1 MSSETAQSKVQ
12 ASSQQQNKQS
22 GFYCPISDAH
32 INRKEVE
39 RISRE
44 CRNESFWYRG
54 LPLSLGSMLI
64 TQGLIYNGFL
74 SSNPRFGSLPKIAF
88 AGAFGLAI
96 GTIHLVQN
104 IKGTVIIP
112 ARNAKQILDLMER
125 KTQSLQLHNPRS
137 CLFFLR
143 SYFISW
149 YLNCRT
155 DKILQKKSLP
165 SIAYSGQKKLSLQ
178 SRVNQYT
185 VRIGL
190 IFKKFAYIINANS

>member
-74 SSNPRFGSLPKIAF
+74 SSNPRFGSLPKIAC
-88 AGAFGLAI
+88 
-96 GTIHLVQN
+96 
-104 IKGTVIIP
+104 TVIIP

>member
-12 ASSQQQNKQS
+12 VSSQQQNKQS
-22 GFYCPISDAH
+22 GIHCPISDAH

-64 TQGLIYNGFL
+64 TQGLIYNETTAEHLAKVKINGGLNRGFL

-96 GTIHLVQN
+96 GTMSYIRVCQRKFQN
-104 IKGTVIIP
+104 IGVQQFGPEHK
-112 ARNAKQILDLMER
+112 R
-125 KTQSLQLHNPRS
+125 H
-137 CLFFLR
+137 
-143 SYFISW
+143 
-149 YLNCRT
+149 CRHIC
-155 DKILQKKSLP
+155 KECEANFASNGRENSKP
-165 SIAYSGQKKLSLQ
+165 SAS
-178 SRVNQYT
+178 
-185 VRIGL
+185 
-190 IFKKFAYIINANS
+190 

>member
-12 ASSQQQNKQS
+12 APSQQQNKQS
-22 GFYCPISDAH
+22 GLHCPISDAH

-88 AGAFGLAI
+88 AGAFGLSI
-96 GTIHLVQN
+96 GTMSYIRACQRKFQSIGVQPFGPEHKRHCHHTCKECEAN
-104 IKGTVIIP
+104 FGSNGKE
-112 ARNAKQILDLMER
+112 NSE
-125 KTQSLQLHNPRS
+125 
-137 CLFFLR
+137 
-143 SYFISW
+143 
-149 YLNCRT
+149 
-155 DKILQKKSLP
+155 P
-165 SIAYSGQKKLSLQ
+165 SAS
-178 SRVNQYT
+178 
-185 VRIGL
+185 
-190 IFKKFAYIINANS
+190 

>member
-1 MSSETAQSKVQ
+1 MWVWALENEEEPAVKDRVADFAAYQDYWKERGKDRQTDMSSETAQSKVQ

-22 GFYCPISDAH
+22 GLHCPISDAH

-96 GTIHLVQN
+96 GTMSYIRVCQRKFQSIGVQPFGPEHKRHCHHTCKECEAN
-104 IKGTVIIP
+104 FVSTGKE
-112 ARNAKQILDLMER
+112 NSK
-125 KTQSLQLHNPRS
+125 
-137 CLFFLR
+137 
-143 SYFISW
+143 
-149 YLNCRT
+149 
-155 DKILQKKSLP
+155 P
-165 SIAYSGQKKLSLQ
+165 SAS
-178 SRVNQYT
+178 
-185 VRIGL
+185 
-190 IFKKFAYIINANS
+190 